1 MNHLDALENES
12 IYVLREAFNSF
23 KKLGMLWSVGKD
35 SSVLMWLARKAF
47 FGRVP
52 FPVIHI
58 DTSYKMP
65 EMIAFR
71 DRMAREWGLDLIVG
85 QNEAALA
92 DGMNPSRGRVVCCG
106 ALKTDALKSVV
117 DRHDFEGIIL
127 GIRRDEEGTRAKERV
142 FSPRGQDSAW
152 DAQHQPPEF
161 WDQYNTDFPPG
172 THVRVHPLLQW
183 SEIDV
188 WRYIERE
195 NIPILDLYF
204 AKNGRRYRSLGCAPC
219 TGPMFSTASTIAEIV
234 EELETTR
241 VSERAGRA
249 QDKEAEDAFE
259 RLRNKGY
266 M

>member
-106 ALKTDALKSVV
+106 ALKTDALEV
-117 DRHDFEGIIL
+117 RG
-127 GIRRDEEGTRAKERV
+127 R
-142 FSPRGQDSAW
+142 SP
-152 DAQHQPPEF
+152 
-161 WDQYNTDFPPG
+161 
-172 THVRVHPLLQW
+172 
-183 SEIDV
+183 
-188 WRYIERE
+188 
-195 NIPILDLYF
+195 
-204 AKNGRRYRSLGCAPC
+204 
-219 TGPMFSTASTIAEIV
+219 
-234 EELETTR
+234 
-241 VSERAGRA
+241 
-249 QDKEAEDAFE
+249 
-259 RLRNKGY
+259 
-266 M
+266 